1 MEKIGERFPMR
12 DPSPEENP
20 LQQGLFQGRPGG
32 EKPPASASGKA
43 QQPGGEKPSSGAS
56 GKVQRSGESA
66 EKPPADASAIW
77 RDPFAGVLGQ
87 SRPKS
92 ILQGALERDTLA
104 CSYLFF
110 GPPGCGKL
118 AVALSL
124 ARAVN
129 CTSEKIRPCGHCS
142 QCQKISQ
149 LRHPDVTVFFPRP
162 KEIKDEVL
170 RRALDKLAGNPYADI
185 SFPGNLR
192 IRIDSVREIR
202 SQAVMR
208 PYEGRKKVFILAE
221 ADRMTDEAA
230 NALLKTLEEPPGH
243 VLLVLTSAR
252 FGKLP
257 STVMSRCQQVRF
269 TPLSQEEVAEGLK
282 RLDMGDPESR
292 RLASR
297 LAQGDLRLA
306 MDLVRED
313 IGADRQETL
322 RVLSAALDQDL
333 PAILRRGREL
343 GQPKD
348 RASSRRRLEALQVW
362 YRDLM
367 LLAEGDD
374 GNLVNADLIPQLSDM
389 GKRYDWNGIQLCLE
403 DIRESFRALDAHV
416 NLELLWITLL
426 SRLKRRRKNP
436 V

>member
-20 LQQGLFQGRPGG
+20 LQQGLFQGRSGG
-32 EKPPASASGKA
+32 EKPP
-43 QQPGGEKPSSGAS
+43 PGAS
-56 GKVQRSGESA
+56 GEVRRSTESA
-66 EKPPADASAIW
+66 EKPPADKTADGQPPAKGSRPAGGTTEKPPSTAEKRSAEEQPPADTSAIW
-77 RDPFAGVLGQ
+77 RDPFTGVLGQ

-129 CTSEKIRPCGHCS
+129 CTGEETRPCGHCS

-149 LRHPDVTVFFPRP
+149 LRHPDVTVLFPLP
-162 KEIKDEVL
+162 NEIKDEVL
-170 RRALDKLAGNPYADI
+170 RRALDKLAANPFADV
-185 SFPGNLR
+185 SLPGNLR

-202 SQAVMR
+202 AQAVMR

-282 RLDMGDPESR
+282 RLAMGDPESR

-297 LAQGDLRLA
+297 LAQ
-306 MDLVRED
+306 
-313 IGADRQETL
+313 I
-322 RVLSAALDQDL
+322 
-333 PAILRRGREL
+333 
-343 GQPKD
+343 
-348 RASSRRRLEALQVW
+348 
-362 YRDLM
+362 RDS
-367 LLAEGDD
+367 
-374 GNLVNADLIPQLSDM
+374 LI
-389 GKRYDWNGIQLCLE
+389 
-403 DIRESFRALDAHV
+403 ES
-416 NLELLWITLL
+416 
-426 SRLKRRRKNP
+426 
-436 V
+436 